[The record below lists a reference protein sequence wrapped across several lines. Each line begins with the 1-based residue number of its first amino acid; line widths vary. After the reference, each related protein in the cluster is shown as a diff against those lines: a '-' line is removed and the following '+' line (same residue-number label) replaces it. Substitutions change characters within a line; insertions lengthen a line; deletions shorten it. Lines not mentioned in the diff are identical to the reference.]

1 MEYTQLGRTGLKVSR
16 LVLGTMNFGPQTDE
30 ADSHAIMDAALDAGI
45 NFFDTANV
53 YGWGENKGRTEEII
67 GNWFA
72 KGGDRRDKT
81 VIATKVYGNM
91 GADGEAW
98 PNHDKLSAVNIRR
111 AVDASL
117 KRLRTD
123 RIDLYQFHHIDRATG
138 FDEIWQAIDTLV
150 QQGKV
155 LYAGSSN
162 FPGYKIAQA
171 NETAARRGGTIGLV
185 SEQCLYNLAERRA
198 EMEVI
203 PAAQDYG
210 LGVIPWSPLH
220 GGLLGGVI
228 KKEVQG
234 GRRASGRAADT
245 LADPAKRAQIQA
257 YEDLLDK
264 HGVEPGEAALA
275 WLLTRPGVT
284 GPIVGPRTAEQLASA
299 LRAVELELSDELLA
313 GLDEIFPGPGP
324 SPEACAWEPG
334 GQRGDVVSGGGRPRP
349 GQPRAAATATTT
361 SISTSTPAMIRLRV
375 FGSTAPSLTG
385 RAERAAGD
393 RLVTGLLAR
402 HSGPRQVAAHQ
413 REVGHGPGRGG
424 EAVQGLDVRPHVVGL
439 PAAGQ
444 RQVGPVAP
452 VLAHLDARLAPRRL
466 RAVGEQPQRRQ
477 VTVRARPQGPPVP
490 ELPAAA
496 QRQREGRGAVGGP
509 LQAGREVR
517 YEVVVDLAVEGE
529 GEVPPGAPGPAQP
542 LRAGQLLQRGHLG
555 GEGGGDVLGGQY
567 GGEESHALTLSDPY
581 HRAPYAAGA
590 SSSRRSR
597 GTKRTCGCPRCQ
609 PTDRRRLPT
618 RARTRPMT
626 SAAVAATAPP
636 AAKPARAPYASVTQP
651 TIGAPTGEPPRKTI
665 M

>member
-72 KGGDRRDKT
+72 HGGDRRDKT

-123 RIDLYQFHHIDRATG
+123 HIDLYQFHHIDRATG
-138 FDEIWQAIDTLV
+138 FDEIWQAIDALV

-203 PAAQDYG
+203 PAAQEYG

-234 GRRASGRAADT
+234 GRRASGRAADA

-299 LRAVELELSDELLA
+299 LRAVELELSQELLA
-313 GLDEIFPGPGP
+313 GLDEVFPGPGP
-324 SPEACAWEPG
+324 APEAFAW
-334 GQRGDVVSGGGRPRP
+334 
-349 GQPRAAATATTT
+349 
-361 SISTSTPAMIRLRV
+361 
-375 FGSTAPSLTG
+375 
-385 RAERAAGD
+385 
-393 RLVTGLLAR
+393 
-402 HSGPRQVAAHQ
+402 
-413 REVGHGPGRGG
+413 
-424 EAVQGLDVRPHVVGL
+424 
-439 PAAGQ
+439 
-444 RQVGPVAP
+444 
-452 VLAHLDARLAPRRL
+452 
-466 RAVGEQPQRRQ
+466 
-477 VTVRARPQGPPVP
+477 
-490 ELPAAA
+490 
-496 QRQREGRGAVGGP
+496 
-509 LQAGREVR
+509 
-517 YEVVVDLAVEGE
+517 
-529 GEVPPGAPGPAQP
+529 
-542 LRAGQLLQRGHLG
+542 
-555 GEGGGDVLGGQY
+555 
-567 GGEESHALTLSDPY
+567 
-581 HRAPYAAGA
+581 
-590 SSSRRSR
+590 
-597 GTKRTCGCPRCQ
+597 
-609 PTDRRRLPT
+609 
-618 RARTRPMT
+618 
-626 SAAVAATAPP
+626 
-636 AAKPARAPYASVTQP
+636 
-651 TIGAPTGEPPRKTI
+651 
-665 M
+665 